1 MEMQPPTTS
10 PSPATATTTTTAP
23 AATAP
28 ATTECG
34 TAPTTARI
42 SWAARLAASLPPP
55 TTTPPTEED
64 AAAVPAF
71 EDVDALPE
79 AWLSQSDAV
88 GLAVALSA
96 SYADADADGESWGSS
111 DEGDD
116 DAYDLTLPSA
126 SLSRG
131 GRRARTGTGT
141 TAAHGTAATGTTA
154 AATSTTS
161 RSSRRAAKHDTV
173 PVPATAFA
181 AAAAAVT
188 ASTSGTEESSG
199 EEASTAG
206 GPKLTTEGVF
216 NRIRHDT
223 DHFMESQ
230 WSIGYT
236 DRFLGVMEVPFGD
249 FLRIRDDLVEGI
261 PTHRIVYF
269 LHGPTGT
276 RFTRAAK
283 YRELRAWVAAPP
295 ATAAAVAA
303 TA

>member
-1 MEMQPPTTS
+1 M
-10 PSPATATTTTTAP
+10 
-23 AATAP
+23 
-28 ATTECG
+28 
-34 TAPTTARI
+34 
-42 SWAARLAASLPPP
+42 
-55 TTTPPTEED
+55 
-64 AAAVPAF
+64 
-71 EDVDALPE
+71 
-79 AWLSQSDAV
+79 

-181 AAAAAVT
+181 AAVAADAPVT
-188 ASTSGTEESSG
+188 ASTTGTEESSG